1 VSEATTPTAEA
12 PRLESAGAKT
22 GLGRSRF
29 AALLLLFFAS
39 GVAALIYEVLWL
51 KELGRLFGVTA
62 HAAAAT
68 LAVFFL
74 GLSAGGFVWGRRV
87 ARIRNPLRTYALLE
101 AGIAAS
107 ALLYFG
113 LLAIYHRIYAPLY
126 DLVGSWPAAL
136 LLVKLLLAVG
146 ILFLPAFFMG
156 GTLPVMAQFIVRER
170 RQLGRGA
177 TMLYALNTIGAATG
191 ALLAGFY
198 LPAVLGFT
206 RSYLVAIALNLVI
219 AAVAGGWSRGMGHQ
233 PADVRV
239 AEPVEP
245 AGDDRAGSVVWIVAA
260 VSGFLTLALE
270 VLWTR
275 MYAQVLQNS
284 VYTFAVIL
292 TVFLVSLA
300 LGSALAH
307 LLCRRPWSPRAI
319 LFWLLVLS
327 GLGVGSTPL
336 VFYRMTDGLRLI
348 GQDLGWTAYITRVFL
363 QTLAVL
369 LVPGMIIGA
378 VFPFS
383 IKLCERSMRS
393 AGKTLGQLASANT
406 LAAIVGSLV
415 AGFVLLDLIG
425 LWASIRLIAA
435 GYFVL
440 AAVVHGVGR
449 LPRRSWLVAP
459 PLGLLLFAAILTY
472 DDFAA
477 VNIEVEG
484 DAVVREVWEGSHG
497 TVSVIDKGGDLRI
510 KVNNSYLLGTSG
522 STPNQRIQSYLP
534 LALHPA
540 PKSVFYLGMGTGITA
555 GGALDFPVERVVVTE
570 LNDDIVE
577 ASRKYFEPHLNG
589 LHSDPRV
596 AVIVED
602 GRNYLAGTRERFDV
616 IIADIFL
623 TYRAGVGSLYTKEHF
638 EAIRGRL
645 EPGGLFALWLTM
657 FDLTEEEFGIITRAM
672 LEVFPQAT
680 LWRRSISPR
689 FPVYALIAEQ
699 KEGPLDLERLASQ
712 FGRLGSE
719 GALPEGVW
727 LGHIPLAAYAGNP
740 GRMRSR
746 FAGYPLSTDDWPP
759 LEYLSPVTERD
770 SKGAHAR
777 KTLAWNGLVEFCE
790 SMLEAEPPDRDPYLA
805 NADQAERNQVPAGL
819 AIYEAE
825 VLRRQG
831 RDEEARAALERYR
844 RLLQL
849 DTAPPA
855 P

>member
-1 VSEATTPTAEA
+1 MTEKSVLKTPTLDR
-12 PRLESAGAKT
+12 PRYV
-22 GLGRSRF
+22 
-29 AALLLLFFAS
+29 ALLFLFFSS

-74 GLSAGGFVWGRRV
+74 GLSAGGLVWGRR
-87 ARIRNPLRTYALLE
+87 AERIRNPLRTYAWLE

-107 ALLYFG
+107 AVLYFG

-126 DLVGSWPAAL
+126 DLVGSSPGVL

-170 RQLGRGA
+170 EQLGRMA
-177 TMLYALNTIGAATG
+177 TMLYALNTVGAATG

-219 AAVAGGWSRGMGHQ
+219 AGVAGWWSRGMGRHS
-233 PADVRV
+233 AEVRIV
-239 AEPVEP
+239 EPGEP
-245 AGDDRAGSVVWIVAA
+245 AGDNGAGSVVWIVAA

-307 LLCRRPWSPRAI
+307 LLCRRSWSPRAV
-319 LFWLLVLS
+319 LFWMLVLS
-327 GLGVGSTPL
+327 GLLVGWTPL
-336 VFYRMTDGLRLI
+336 VFYRMTDGLQLI
-348 GQDLGWTAYITRVFL
+348 GQDLGWTEYITRVFL
-363 QTLAVL
+363 QTLLVL
-369 LVPGMIIGA
+369 LVPGTIIGA

-393 AGKTLGQLASANT
+393 AGKTIGQLASVNT
-406 LAAIVGSLV
+406 LAAILGSLV
-415 AGFVLLDLIG
+415 AGFVLLDAVG

-435 GYFVL
+435 GYFLL
-440 AAVVHGVGR
+440 ALVVHGVGR
-449 LPRRSWLVAP
+449 LPRRSWLVVP
-459 PLGLLLFAAILTY
+459 PVGLVLFAAILTY
-472 DDFAA
+472 DDFADVHLEA
-477 VNIEVEG
+477 EG
-484 DAVVREVWEGSHG
+484 DAVLLEVREGSHG
-497 TVSVIDKGGDLRI
+497 TVTVIDKGGDLRI

-534 LALHPA
+534 LSLHPD
-540 PKSVFYLGMGTGITA
+540 PKSAFFLGMGTGITA
-555 GGALDFPVERVVVTE
+555 SGALDFPVKRVVVTE
-570 LNDDIVE
+570 LNGDIVE
-577 ASRKYFEPHLNG
+577 ASRKYFGPHLNN

-596 AVIVED
+596 DVIVED
-602 GRNYLAGTRERFDV
+602 GRNFLAGTRERFDV
-616 IIADIFL
+616 IVADIFL

-672 LEVFPQAT
+672 LEVFPQVT

-712 FGRLGSE
+712 FGRLSRE

-777 KTLAWNGLVEFCE
+777 RTLAWNALVGFCE
-790 SMLEAEPPDRDPYLA
+790 TLLEAEPPERDPYLA
-805 NADQAERNQVPAGL
+805 SVDPDERNQVPAGL

-831 RDEEARAALERYR
+831 RVEESRVALERYR

-849 DTAPPA
+849 DAATSAP
-855 P
+855 